1 MEEDIKK
8 ELKEIKEEVE
18 AKEVSSEE
26 PKKEKSEE
34 KTEEKIDITPERA
47 EGLVEKLIKPEEE
60 KEEVPEEKPKK
71 LKPKDLILLLG
82 SLFILILIIL
92 GIWMGLRLIK
102 GETKKEKVKVLS
114 ESKVSIPEGEVFQRF
129 SKIVILREE
138 KEAEYPYKLELKN
151 FLIPLGLKEFLN
163 LNVTLYFDNST
174 STKELTEAELD
185 FREKLYSYL
194 KNISSDIWK
203 NEKEVELL
211 GEKIKKELEKEN
223 VKPLPQKIKLEGV
236 ILKG

>member
-18 AKEVSSEE
+18 AKETPLEEE
-26 PKKEKSEE
+26 PKKEKP
-34 KTEEKIDITPERA
+34 EEKIDITPEKA

-71 LKPKDLILLLG
+71 IKPKDVFLILG
-82 SLFILILIIL
+82 SVFIVIFIIL
-92 GIWMGLRLIK
+92 GVWMGLKLIK
-102 GETKKEKVKVLS
+102 GEFKKEKNLKSLS
-114 ESKVSIPEGEVFQRF
+114 ESNPEGEAIKKF
-129 SKIVILREE
+129 SKIVISKDG
-138 KEAEYPYKLELKN
+138 KEVKYPYKLELKN
-151 FLIPLGLKEFLN
+151 FLIPLGLKEFLS

-174 STKELTEAELD
+174 SAKELTDAELY

-194 KNISSDIWK
+194 KNVSPEVWK
-203 NEKEVELL
+203 DAKEVEALE
-211 GEKIKKELEKEN
+211 EKIKKELEKEN
-223 VKPLPQKIKLEGV
+223 IKPLPQKIKLEGV